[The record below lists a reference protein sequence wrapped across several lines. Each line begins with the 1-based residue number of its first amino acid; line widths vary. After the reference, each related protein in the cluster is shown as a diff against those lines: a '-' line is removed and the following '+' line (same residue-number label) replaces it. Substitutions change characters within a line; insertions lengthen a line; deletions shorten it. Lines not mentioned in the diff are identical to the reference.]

1 MLLYFRIINIGFFKN
16 CLDFFNFM
24 SLLTVQNLQIAF
36 GHVALLD
43 GISFSLERGE
53 RVCLIGRNG
62 EGKSTLMKILAGQ
75 MRADDGKVELQSGCK
90 IAYLA
95 QEPPFNP
102 EMTVFH
108 AVAEGLGDIGI
119 LVETYH
125 DLILR
130 LNHENNNAL
139 LKQLEEIQHQLEAK
153 EGWRLEQKVNT
164 IMSRLELPANEKMS
178 SLSGGWKR
186 RVALA
191 QILVIEP
198 DVLLLDEPTN
208 HLDIEMIT
216 WLEELL
222 NEFNGSLLFVSH
234 DRAFMQRVSTRIME
248 LDRGKLSNYPNDY
261 HTYLRVKQATLEA
274 EATQAAKF
282 DKFLAQEEVWIR
294 QGIKARR
301 TRNEGRVR
309 RLESLR
315 AERALRREQT
325 GKIKLN
331 ISQAEISGKLVIE
344 VENLNKSF
352 NNKIIVKN
360 FSTTILRGDR
370 IGLIGNNGAGKTTLL
385 KLLLGELAPDHGKV
399 RHGTQLNVLYFDQ
412 LRTEL
417 NPELTLFETIG
428 QGRDSITIN
437 GQTKHVISY
446 LGDFLFSAAR
456 ARSPVK
462 SLSGGERNRLLL
474 ARLFAKPSNVLVM
487 DEPTND
493 LDVESL
499 ELLEDVLADYQGTLL
514 LVSHDRQFLDNVVTS
529 TFAFEGNGKVAEYV
543 GGYEDWVRQRPKS
556 FVSQNVIQTNK
567 ISQPVK
573 TTHASQVAQQTLA
586 PVNKRKLSYKEQR
599 ELTELPEKIDAL
611 ETQLHELQTLANQP
625 NFYRQSPEQSTKII
639 NKINEIENNLTELY
653 QRWQLLEE

>member
-1 MLLYFRIINIGFFKN
+1 
-16 CLDFFNFM
+16 M
-24 SLLTVQNLQIAF
+24 SLLTVHNLQIAF

-43 GISFSLERGE
+43 GVSFVLERGE
-53 RVCLIGRNG
+53 RICLIGRNG
-62 EGKSTLMKILAGQ
+62 EGKSTLMKILAAQ
-75 MRADDGKVELQSGCK
+75 MRADDGKVELQDGCK

-95 QEPPFNP
+95 QEPTFDP
-102 EMTVFH
+102 EMTAFH
-108 AVAEGLGDIGI
+108 AVAAGLGEVGV

-125 DLILR
+125 DLIHR
-130 LNHENNNAL
+130 LSHENNDAL
-139 LKQLEEIQHQLEAK
+139 LKQLEDVQHQLEAQD
-153 EGWRLEQKVNT
+153 GWRLEQRVNT
-164 IMSRLELPANEKMS
+164 VMSRLELPEDQKVGA
-178 SLSGGWKR
+178 LSGGWKR

-191 QILVIEP
+191 QILVTEP

-208 HLDIEMIT
+208 HLDIEAIN

-222 NEFNGSLLFVSH
+222 KTLGGGLLFVSH
-234 DRAFMQRVSTRIME
+234 DRAFMQKVATRIME

-261 HTYLRVKQATLEA
+261 DTYLRVKQATLEA

-309 RLESLR
+309 RLEALR
-315 AERALRREQT
+315 MERALRREQT

-344 VENLNKSF
+344 VDNLSKSF
-352 NNKIIVKN
+352 DNRSIVKQ
-360 FSTTILRGDR
+360 FSTMILRGDR

-385 KLLLGELAPDHGKV
+385 KLLLGELEPDSGTVK
-399 RHGTQLNVLYFDQ
+399 HGTQLNILYFDQ

-417 NPELTLFETIG
+417 DPELTLFETIG

-474 ARLFAKPSNVLVM
+474 ARLFAKPSNMLVM

-529 TFAFEGNGKVAEYV
+529 TFAFEGNGKVVEYV
-543 GGYEDWVRQRPKS
+543 GGYADWVRQRPKN
-556 FVSQNVIQTNK
+556 FISQSVIPTNK
-567 ISQPVK
+567 VAQPVK
-573 TTHASQVAQQTLA
+573 TTPAPQVAPQTSTIST
-586 PVNKRKLSYKEQR
+586 KRKLSYKEQR
-599 ELTELPEKIDAL
+599 ELADLPLKIDAL
-611 ETQLHELQTLANQP
+611 ETELHDLQNQVNQP
-625 NFYRQSPEQSTKII
+625 DFYRQSTEQTTKILNQI
-639 NKINEIENNLTELY
+639 KEIENDLSKGY
-653 QRWQLLEE
+653 QRWQALES

>member
-1 MLLYFRIINIGFFKN
+1 
-16 CLDFFNFM
+16 M

-36 GHVALLD
+36 GHVSLLD
-43 GISFSLERGE
+43 GVSFSLERGE

-62 EGKSTLMKILAGQ
+62 EGKSTLMKILSGQ

-95 QEPPFNP
+95 QEPPFDP

-108 AVAEGLGDIGI
+108 TIAEGLGDIGV

-125 DLILR
+125 DLITR
-130 LNHENNNAL
+130 LSHENNETL
-139 LKQLEEIQHQLEAK
+139 LKQLENVQHQLEAQD
-153 EGWRLEQKVNT
+153 GWRLEQKVNA
-164 IMSRLELPANEKMS
+164 IMSRLELPADQKMS

-208 HLDIEMIT
+208 HLDIEMIN

-234 DRAFMQRVSTRIME
+234 DRTFMQKVATRIME

-261 HTYLRVKQATLEA
+261 NTYLKVKQAALEA

-331 ISQAEISGKLVIE
+331 ISQAEVSGKLVIE
-344 VENLNKSF
+344 VENLHKNFDNKT
-352 NNKIIVKN
+352 IVKN

-370 IGLIGNNGAGKTTLL
+370 IGLIGSNGAGKTTLL
-385 KLLLGELAPDHGKV
+385 KLLLGELAPDGGKV
-399 RHGTQLNVLYFDQ
+399 KHGTQLNILYFDQ

-417 NPELTLFETIG
+417 NPEQTLFDTIG
-428 QGRDSITIN
+428 QGRDNVTIN

-446 LGDFLFSAAR
+446 LGDFLFSGAR

-474 ARLFAKPSNVLVM
+474 AKLFAKPSNVLVM

-514 LVSHDRQFLDNVVTS
+514 LVSHDRKFLDNVVTS
-529 TFAFEGNGKVAEYV
+529 TFVFEGNGKIAEYV
-543 GGYEDWVRQRPKS
+543 GGYEDWLRQRPKTV
-556 FVSQNVIQTNK
+556 VSQSPNTNK
-567 ISQPVK
+567 ASTPVK
-573 TTHASQVAQQTLA
+573 TVPVVQSA
-586 PVNKRKLSYKEQR
+586 PVSGKRKLSYKEQR
-599 ELTELPEKIDAL
+599 ELAELPEKIDAL
-611 ETQLHELQTLANQP
+611 ETELNELQTLASQP
-625 NFYRQSPEQSTKII
+625 DFYRQPSEQTAKIL
-639 NKINEIENNLTELY
+639 NKINKLEKDLADSY
-653 QRWQLLEE
+653 QRWQDLDA